1 MSLRA
6 TYTTKTGIESIG
18 GNRLLLETWTTTL
31 LQNSNAAK
39 IKTTIMRR
47 PPQLEGEERDEE
59 KIRARST
66 SSKILDI
73 C

>member
-1 MSLRA
+1 
-6 TYTTKTGIESIG
+6 
-18 GNRLLLETWTTTL
+18 
-31 LQNSNAAK
+31 
-39 IKTTIMRR
+39 MRR